1 MNKRDEELFG
11 NILLESTLGRGY
23 LFTLACRYISNE

>member
-11 NILLESTLGRGY
+11 NILLESTLGQGIPIHVSLPLY
-23 LFTLACRYISNE
+23 